1 MPHSRGGL
9 WPENLA
15 GICWTS
21 RKAKSAVW
29 AEKILG
35 IMKTFPKNKEEFK
48 MAKTVIIDGART
60 AFGKFGGALSSF
72 TASDL
77 GAAAIKEA
85 LKRSEV
91 NPEDVQEVIMG

>member
-1 MPHSRGGL
+1 
-9 WPENLA
+9 
-15 GICWTS
+15 
-21 RKAKSAVW
+21 
-29 AEKILG
+29 
-35 IMKTFPKNKEEFK
+35 

-85 LKRSEV
+85 LKRSQV
-91 NPEDVQEVIMG
+91 NPEDVQEVIMGNVLQAGQGQIPSRQAAKKLAFLTT